1 MRTLEDINAELE
13 QVRQK
18 LDRAWKLS
26 AVMEDLKAQHEER
39 KRAAEEALKVLYRE
53 QEDVEELE
61 RLSFASFLARI
72 RGEQAE
78 RLDQER
84 REAVAAKARY
94 DAARRDLEDLEARFQ
109 AAQKE
114 RAGLEGLRGRWKA
127 LMEEKEE
134 LLCQA
139 GGERAK
145 RLIQIG
151 CDLDSLGSQ
160 IRELDEAI
168 CAGKDVGYALDQM
181 IGQLDSAA
189 GWGTWDILGG
199 GMLATMAKHGRM
211 NDAQNT
217 AFQARQAISRFRTE
231 LADVSQLR
239 VPDLQV
245 GEFTSFAD
253 YFFDGLFVDL
263 YIQDKIGTARRSA
276 EETAAQVE
284 DLLSQLRRE
293 RDRTAE
299 RAADMEQEQR
309 TLQKWVDESRRIVFF
324 GGAGVSTESGIPDFR
339 SVDGLYHQKY
349 DYPPEEILSRSFF
362 DARPEEFY
370 RFYREKMLCLDAQ
383 PNPAHRKLAELEAAG
398 KLTSVVTQNIDGL
411 HQRAG
416 SRRVWELHGSVHRN
430 HCMRCGR
437 AYPVEFVR
445 DSGGVPRC
453 ACGGIVKPDVVLYE
467 EQLDGH
473 TLQGALSD
481 IQGAD
486 MLIIGGTSLAVY
498 PAASLVNYY
507 RGHRLVLINKSP
519 TPYDAHADLV
529 IAGPIG
535 EILGGVAV
543 V

>member
-18 LDRAWKLS
+18 LDRARKLS

-39 KRAAEEALKVLYRE
+39 KRAAEDALKVLYRE

-127 LMEEKEE
+127 LMGEKEE

-284 DLLSQLRRE
+284 DLLSQLCRE

-299 RAADMEQEQR
+299 RAA
-309 TLQKWVDESRRIVFF
+309 
-324 GGAGVSTESGIPDFR
+324 
-339 SVDGLYHQKY
+339 
-349 DYPPEEILSRSFF
+349 
-362 DARPEEFY
+362 
-370 RFYREKMLCLDAQ
+370 
-383 PNPAHRKLAELEAAG
+383 ELERERERLLAG
-398 KLTSVVTQNIDGL
+398 
-411 HQRAG
+411 
-416 SRRVWELHGSVHRN
+416 
-430 HCMRCGR
+430 M
-437 AYPVEFVR
+437 
-445 DSGGVPRC
+445 
-453 ACGGIVKPDVVLYE
+453 
-467 EQLDGH
+467 
-473 TLQGALSD
+473 
-481 IQGAD
+481 
-486 MLIIGGTSLAVY
+486 
-498 PAASLVNYY
+498 
-507 RGHRLVLINKSP
+507 
-519 TPYDAHADLV
+519 
-529 IAGPIG
+529 
-535 EILGGVAV
+535 
-543 V
+543 

>member
-18 LDRAWKLS
+18 LDRARKLS

-39 KRAAEEALKVLYRE
+39 KRAAEDALKVLYRE

-94 DAARRDLEDLEARFQ
+94 DAARRDLEDLEARFR
-109 AAQKE
+109 AAQEE

-127 LMEEKEE
+127 LMEEYDE

-211 NDAQNT
+211 NDAQNA

-299 RAADMEQEQR
+299 RAA
-309 TLQKWVDESRRIVFF
+309 
-324 GGAGVSTESGIPDFR
+324 
-339 SVDGLYHQKY
+339 
-349 DYPPEEILSRSFF
+349 
-362 DARPEEFY
+362 
-370 RFYREKMLCLDAQ
+370 
-383 PNPAHRKLAELEAAG
+383 ELERERERLLAG
-398 KLTSVVTQNIDGL
+398 
-411 HQRAG
+411 
-416 SRRVWELHGSVHRN
+416 
-430 HCMRCGR
+430 M
-437 AYPVEFVR
+437 
-445 DSGGVPRC
+445 
-453 ACGGIVKPDVVLYE
+453 
-467 EQLDGH
+467 
-473 TLQGALSD
+473 
-481 IQGAD
+481 
-486 MLIIGGTSLAVY
+486 
-498 PAASLVNYY
+498 
-507 RGHRLVLINKSP
+507 
-519 TPYDAHADLV
+519 
-529 IAGPIG
+529 
-535 EILGGVAV
+535 
-543 V
+543 

>member
-18 LDRAWKLS
+18 LDRARKLS

-299 RAADMEQEQR
+299 RAADLERER
-309 TLQKWVDESRRIVFF
+309 ERLL
-324 GGAGVSTESGIPDFR
+324 AG
-339 SVDGLYHQKY
+339 
-349 DYPPEEILSRSFF
+349 
-362 DARPEEFY
+362 
-370 RFYREKMLCLDAQ
+370 M
-383 PNPAHRKLAELEAAG
+383 
-398 KLTSVVTQNIDGL
+398 
-411 HQRAG
+411 
-416 SRRVWELHGSVHRN
+416 
-430 HCMRCGR
+430 
-437 AYPVEFVR
+437 
-445 DSGGVPRC
+445 
-453 ACGGIVKPDVVLYE
+453 
-467 EQLDGH
+467 
-473 TLQGALSD
+473 
-481 IQGAD
+481 
-486 MLIIGGTSLAVY
+486 
-498 PAASLVNYY
+498 
-507 RGHRLVLINKSP
+507 
-519 TPYDAHADLV
+519 
-529 IAGPIG
+529 
-535 EILGGVAV
+535 
-543 V
+543 

>member
-18 LDRAWKLS
+18 LDRARKLS

-39 KRAAEEALKVLYRE
+39 KRAAEDALKVLYRE
-53 QEDVEELE
+53 QEDMEELE

-114 RAGLEGLRGRWKA
+114 RAGLEGPRGRWKA

-151 CDLDSLGSQ
+151 CDLDSLGAQ

-211 NDAQNT
+211 NDAQNA

-299 RAADMEQEQR
+299 RAA
-309 TLQKWVDESRRIVFF
+309 
-324 GGAGVSTESGIPDFR
+324 
-339 SVDGLYHQKY
+339 
-349 DYPPEEILSRSFF
+349 
-362 DARPEEFY
+362 
-370 RFYREKMLCLDAQ
+370 
-383 PNPAHRKLAELEAAG
+383 ELERERERLLAG
-398 KLTSVVTQNIDGL
+398 
-411 HQRAG
+411 
-416 SRRVWELHGSVHRN
+416 
-430 HCMRCGR
+430 M
-437 AYPVEFVR
+437 
-445 DSGGVPRC
+445 
-453 ACGGIVKPDVVLYE
+453 
-467 EQLDGH
+467 
-473 TLQGALSD
+473 
-481 IQGAD
+481 
-486 MLIIGGTSLAVY
+486 
-498 PAASLVNYY
+498 
-507 RGHRLVLINKSP
+507 
-519 TPYDAHADLV
+519 
-529 IAGPIG
+529 
-535 EILGGVAV
+535 
-543 V
+543 

>member
-18 LDRAWKLS
+18 LDRARKLS

-39 KRAAEEALKVLYRE
+39 KRAAEDALKVLYRE

-109 AAQKE
+109 AA
-114 RAGLEGLRGRWKA
+114 

-151 CDLDSLGSQ
+151 CDLDSLGAQ

-211 NDAQNT
+211 NDAQNA

-299 RAADMEQEQR
+299 RAA
-309 TLQKWVDESRRIVFF
+309 
-324 GGAGVSTESGIPDFR
+324 
-339 SVDGLYHQKY
+339 
-349 DYPPEEILSRSFF
+349 
-362 DARPEEFY
+362 
-370 RFYREKMLCLDAQ
+370 
-383 PNPAHRKLAELEAAG
+383 ELERERERLLAG
-398 KLTSVVTQNIDGL
+398 
-411 HQRAG
+411 
-416 SRRVWELHGSVHRN
+416 
-430 HCMRCGR
+430 M
-437 AYPVEFVR
+437 
-445 DSGGVPRC
+445 
-453 ACGGIVKPDVVLYE
+453 
-467 EQLDGH
+467 
-473 TLQGALSD
+473 
-481 IQGAD
+481 
-486 MLIIGGTSLAVY
+486 
-498 PAASLVNYY
+498 
-507 RGHRLVLINKSP
+507 
-519 TPYDAHADLV
+519 
-529 IAGPIG
+529 
-535 EILGGVAV
+535 
-543 V
+543 

>member
-18 LDRAWKLS
+18 LDRARKLS

-39 KRAAEEALKVLYRE
+39 KRAAEDALKVLYRE

-114 RAGLEGLRGRWKA
+114 RADLEGLRGRWKA

-211 NDAQNT
+211 NDAQNA

-231 LADVSQLR
+231 LADVSQLW

-299 RAADMEQEQR
+299 RAA
-309 TLQKWVDESRRIVFF
+309 
-324 GGAGVSTESGIPDFR
+324 
-339 SVDGLYHQKY
+339 
-349 DYPPEEILSRSFF
+349 
-362 DARPEEFY
+362 
-370 RFYREKMLCLDAQ
+370 
-383 PNPAHRKLAELEAAG
+383 ELERERERLLAG
-398 KLTSVVTQNIDGL
+398 
-411 HQRAG
+411 
-416 SRRVWELHGSVHRN
+416 
-430 HCMRCGR
+430 M
-437 AYPVEFVR
+437 
-445 DSGGVPRC
+445 
-453 ACGGIVKPDVVLYE
+453 
-467 EQLDGH
+467 
-473 TLQGALSD
+473 
-481 IQGAD
+481 
-486 MLIIGGTSLAVY
+486 
-498 PAASLVNYY
+498 
-507 RGHRLVLINKSP
+507 
-519 TPYDAHADLV
+519 
-529 IAGPIG
+529 
-535 EILGGVAV
+535 
-543 V
+543 

>member
-18 LDRAWKLS
+18 LDRARKLS

-39 KRAAEEALKVLYRE
+39 KRAAEDALKVLYRE

-114 RAGLEGLRGRWKA
+114 RARLEGLRGRWKA

-211 NDAQNT
+211 NDAQNA

-299 RAADMEQEQR
+299 RAA
-309 TLQKWVDESRRIVFF
+309 
-324 GGAGVSTESGIPDFR
+324 
-339 SVDGLYHQKY
+339 
-349 DYPPEEILSRSFF
+349 
-362 DARPEEFY
+362 
-370 RFYREKMLCLDAQ
+370 
-383 PNPAHRKLAELEAAG
+383 ELERERERLLAG
-398 KLTSVVTQNIDGL
+398 
-411 HQRAG
+411 
-416 SRRVWELHGSVHRN
+416 
-430 HCMRCGR
+430 M
-437 AYPVEFVR
+437 
-445 DSGGVPRC
+445 
-453 ACGGIVKPDVVLYE
+453 
-467 EQLDGH
+467 
-473 TLQGALSD
+473 
-481 IQGAD
+481 
-486 MLIIGGTSLAVY
+486 
-498 PAASLVNYY
+498 
-507 RGHRLVLINKSP
+507 
-519 TPYDAHADLV
+519 
-529 IAGPIG
+529 
-535 EILGGVAV
+535 
-543 V
+543 

>member
-18 LDRAWKLS
+18 LDRARKLS

-39 KRAAEEALKVLYRE
+39 KRAAEDALKVLYRE

-94 DAARRDLEDLEARFQ
+94 DAARRDLEDLEARFR
-109 AAQKE
+109 AAQEE
-114 RAGLEGLRGRWKA
+114 RACLEGLRGRWKA

-211 NDAQNT
+211 NDAQNA

-299 RAADMEQEQR
+299 RAA
-309 TLQKWVDESRRIVFF
+309 
-324 GGAGVSTESGIPDFR
+324 
-339 SVDGLYHQKY
+339 
-349 DYPPEEILSRSFF
+349 
-362 DARPEEFY
+362 
-370 RFYREKMLCLDAQ
+370 
-383 PNPAHRKLAELEAAG
+383 ELERERERLLAG
-398 KLTSVVTQNIDGL
+398 
-411 HQRAG
+411 
-416 SRRVWELHGSVHRN
+416 
-430 HCMRCGR
+430 M
-437 AYPVEFVR
+437 
-445 DSGGVPRC
+445 
-453 ACGGIVKPDVVLYE
+453 
-467 EQLDGH
+467 
-473 TLQGALSD
+473 
-481 IQGAD
+481 
-486 MLIIGGTSLAVY
+486 
-498 PAASLVNYY
+498 
-507 RGHRLVLINKSP
+507 
-519 TPYDAHADLV
+519 
-529 IAGPIG
+529 
-535 EILGGVAV
+535 
-543 V
+543 

>member
-18 LDRAWKLS
+18 LDRARKLS

-39 KRAAEEALKVLYRE
+39 KRAAEDALKVLYRE

-151 CDLDSLGSQ
+151 CDLDSLGAQ

-211 NDAQNT
+211 NDAQNAT
-217 AFQARQAISRFRTE
+217 FQARQAISRFRTE
-231 LADVSQLR
+231 LADVRDMELPQ
-239 VPDLQV
+239 VQV
-245 GEFTSFAD
+245 GEFATFAD
-253 YFFDGLFVDL
+253 YFFDGIFVDW
-263 YIQDKIGTARRSA
+263 YIQ
-276 EETAAQVE
+276 
-284 DLLSQLRRE
+284 
-293 RDRTAE
+293 
-299 RAADMEQEQR
+299 
-309 TLQKWVDESRRIVFF
+309 SRIN
-324 GGAGVSTESGIPDFR
+324 
-339 SVDGLYHQKY
+339 
-349 DYPPEEILSRSFF
+349 
-362 DARPEEFY
+362 
-370 RFYREKMLCLDAQ
+370 DAQ
-383 PNPAHRKLAELEAAG
+383 RGVEAVDSRVCEVLNRLQWMDQKLAEE
-398 KLTSVVTQNIDGL
+398 QNGL
-411 HQRAG
+411 KRERESLLLRSSG
-416 SRRVWELHGSVHRN
+416 S
-430 HCMRCGR
+430 
-437 AYPVEFVR
+437 
-445 DSGGVPRC
+445 D
-453 ACGGIVKPDVVLYE
+453 
-467 EQLDGH
+467 
-473 TLQGALSD
+473 
-481 IQGAD
+481 
-486 MLIIGGTSLAVY
+486 
-498 PAASLVNYY
+498 
-507 RGHRLVLINKSP
+507 
-519 TPYDAHADLV
+519 
-529 IAGPIG
+529 
-535 EILGGVAV
+535 
-543 V
+543 

>member
-18 LDRAWKLS
+18 LDRARKLS

-84 REAVAAKARY
+84 REAVAAKAR
-94 DAARRDLEDLEARFQ
+94 FQ

-151 CDLDSLGSQ
+151 CDLDSLGAQ

-299 RAADMEQEQR
+299 RAA
-309 TLQKWVDESRRIVFF
+309 
-324 GGAGVSTESGIPDFR
+324 
-339 SVDGLYHQKY
+339 
-349 DYPPEEILSRSFF
+349 
-362 DARPEEFY
+362 
-370 RFYREKMLCLDAQ
+370 
-383 PNPAHRKLAELEAAG
+383 ELERERERLLAG
-398 KLTSVVTQNIDGL
+398 
-411 HQRAG
+411 
-416 SRRVWELHGSVHRN
+416 
-430 HCMRCGR
+430 M
-437 AYPVEFVR
+437 
-445 DSGGVPRC
+445 
-453 ACGGIVKPDVVLYE
+453 
-467 EQLDGH
+467 
-473 TLQGALSD
+473 
-481 IQGAD
+481 
-486 MLIIGGTSLAVY
+486 
-498 PAASLVNYY
+498 
-507 RGHRLVLINKSP
+507 
-519 TPYDAHADLV
+519 
-529 IAGPIG
+529 
-535 EILGGVAV
+535 
-543 V
+543 

>member
-18 LDRAWKLS
+18 LDRARKLS

-39 KRAAEEALKVLYRE
+39 KRAAEDALKVLYRE

-94 DAARRDLEDLEARFQ
+94 DAARRDLEDLEARFR
-109 AAQKE
+109 AAQEE
-114 RAGLEGLRGRWKA
+114 RAGREGLRGRWKA

-211 NDAQNT
+211 NDAQNA

-299 RAADMEQEQR
+299 RAA
-309 TLQKWVDESRRIVFF
+309 
-324 GGAGVSTESGIPDFR
+324 
-339 SVDGLYHQKY
+339 
-349 DYPPEEILSRSFF
+349 
-362 DARPEEFY
+362 
-370 RFYREKMLCLDAQ
+370 
-383 PNPAHRKLAELEAAG
+383 ELERERERLLAG
-398 KLTSVVTQNIDGL
+398 
-411 HQRAG
+411 
-416 SRRVWELHGSVHRN
+416 
-430 HCMRCGR
+430 M
-437 AYPVEFVR
+437 
-445 DSGGVPRC
+445 
-453 ACGGIVKPDVVLYE
+453 
-467 EQLDGH
+467 
-473 TLQGALSD
+473 
-481 IQGAD
+481 
-486 MLIIGGTSLAVY
+486 
-498 PAASLVNYY
+498 
-507 RGHRLVLINKSP
+507 
-519 TPYDAHADLV
+519 
-529 IAGPIG
+529 
-535 EILGGVAV
+535 
-543 V
+543 

>member
-18 LDRAWKLS
+18 LDRARKLS

-39 KRAAEEALKVLYRE
+39 KRAAEDALKVLYRE

-114 RAGLEGLRGRWKA
+114 RADLEGLRGRWKA

-211 NDAQNT
+211 NDAQNA

-299 RAADMEQEQR
+299 RAA
-309 TLQKWVDESRRIVFF
+309 
-324 GGAGVSTESGIPDFR
+324 
-339 SVDGLYHQKY
+339 
-349 DYPPEEILSRSFF
+349 
-362 DARPEEFY
+362 
-370 RFYREKMLCLDAQ
+370 
-383 PNPAHRKLAELEAAG
+383 ELERERERLLAG
-398 KLTSVVTQNIDGL
+398 
-411 HQRAG
+411 
-416 SRRVWELHGSVHRN
+416 
-430 HCMRCGR
+430 M
-437 AYPVEFVR
+437 
-445 DSGGVPRC
+445 
-453 ACGGIVKPDVVLYE
+453 
-467 EQLDGH
+467 
-473 TLQGALSD
+473 
-481 IQGAD
+481 
-486 MLIIGGTSLAVY
+486 
-498 PAASLVNYY
+498 
-507 RGHRLVLINKSP
+507 
-519 TPYDAHADLV
+519 
-529 IAGPIG
+529 
-535 EILGGVAV
+535 
-543 V
+543 

>member
-13 QVRQK
+13 QVRQT
-18 LDRAWKLS
+18 LDRARKLS
-26 AVMEDLKAQHEER
+26 AVMADLKAQHEER
-39 KRAAEEALKVLYRE
+39 KRAAEDALKVLYRE

-94 DAARRDLEDLEARFQ
+94 DAARRDLEDLEARFR
-109 AAQKE
+109 AAQEE

-211 NDAQNT
+211 NDAQNA

-231 LADVSQLR
+231 LADVRDMEL
-239 VPDLQV
+239 PQV
-245 GEFTSFAD
+245 QIGEFATFAD
-253 YFFDGLFVDL
+253 YFFDGFFMDWMVQSK
-263 YIQDKIGTARRSA
+263 IQDAQEGVSEVHVRVLNALRNLERMDQELA
-276 EETAAQVE
+276 EEQ
-284 DLLSQLRRE
+284 DGLKRE
-293 RDRTAE
+293 REGLLLR
-299 RAADMEQEQR
+299 
-309 TLQKWVDESRRIVFF
+309 S
-324 GGAGVSTESGIPDFR
+324 SG
-339 SVDGLYHQKY
+339 
-349 DYPPEEILSRSFF
+349 
-362 DARPEEFY
+362 
-370 RFYREKMLCLDAQ
+370 
-383 PNPAHRKLAELEAAG
+383 
-398 KLTSVVTQNIDGL
+398 
-411 HQRAG
+411 
-416 SRRVWELHGSVHRN
+416 
-430 HCMRCGR
+430 
-437 AYPVEFVR
+437 
-445 DSGGVPRC
+445 
-453 ACGGIVKPDVVLYE
+453 
-467 EQLDGH
+467 
-473 TLQGALSD
+473 SD
-481 IQGAD
+481 
-486 MLIIGGTSLAVY
+486 
-498 PAASLVNYY
+498 
-507 RGHRLVLINKSP
+507 
-519 TPYDAHADLV
+519 
-529 IAGPIG
+529 
-535 EILGGVAV
+535 
-543 V
+543 

>member
-1 MRTLEDINAELE
+1 M
-13 QVRQK
+13 RQK
-18 LDRAWKLS
+18 LDRARKLS

-39 KRAAEEALKVLYRE
+39 KRAAEDALKVLYRE

-114 RAGLEGLRGRWKA
+114 RADLEGLRGRWKA

-211 NDAQNT
+211 NDAQNA

-231 LADVSQLR
+231 LADVSQLW

-299 RAADMEQEQR
+299 RAA
-309 TLQKWVDESRRIVFF
+309 
-324 GGAGVSTESGIPDFR
+324 
-339 SVDGLYHQKY
+339 
-349 DYPPEEILSRSFF
+349 
-362 DARPEEFY
+362 
-370 RFYREKMLCLDAQ
+370 
-383 PNPAHRKLAELEAAG
+383 ELERERERLLAG
-398 KLTSVVTQNIDGL
+398 
-411 HQRAG
+411 
-416 SRRVWELHGSVHRN
+416 
-430 HCMRCGR
+430 M
-437 AYPVEFVR
+437 
-445 DSGGVPRC
+445 
-453 ACGGIVKPDVVLYE
+453 
-467 EQLDGH
+467 
-473 TLQGALSD
+473 
-481 IQGAD
+481 
-486 MLIIGGTSLAVY
+486 
-498 PAASLVNYY
+498 
-507 RGHRLVLINKSP
+507 
-519 TPYDAHADLV
+519 
-529 IAGPIG
+529 
-535 EILGGVAV
+535 
-543 V
+543 